1 MKKLRSDVMLHTHG
15 LISVDHFMYHR
26 LLYWLLPNLDADVP
40 IVKTSALTKRTWWP
54 RRRSSCT
61 ALSLKPSSSTSL
73 HSNSGNYYLA

>member
-1 MKKLRSDVMLHTHG
+1 
-15 LISVDHFMYHR
+15 MYHR